1 MRSIPQ
7 WLACLYVG
15 IQSMV
20 TRPRY
25 LFLVSVGYLIAGF
38 TLLVLLTFPAGL
50 KRLAAQT
57 GDDDL
62 VVVLPTAALVDEGAR
77 NIPPEQVAIVST
89 LPEIARDEGGRVMA
103 APQFVAYTRIRRKDG
118 SPGSLLIRGVTP
130 EFFRIVDDR
139 FKMVSGSLP
148 REGQEELMA
157 GVGASSSFVSLE
169 PDANVKIKRNA
180 IWKVGGTFS
189 AGGGFW
195 ETELWTSA
203 DALRAAYG
211 NSNDVTS
218 IWLKMS
224 SPKAFDGLEKALKS
238 DPRLQG
244 LSVHEQRDFYAAQ
257 SGFLERFAYV
267 AILIV
272 SVALGS
278 GAILASANSIAVA
291 LRGRRRE
298 LAVMRALGFRRN
310 ALALSLMV
318 EVWLVGLLSA
328 GVVVILG
335 KMVWNGHAI
344 DSATFGRAV
353 HFQVFLDW
361 KVASLTLAYVLV
373 LGTLSALLPIRKV
386 VVAPLVNALRDE

>member
-15 IQSMV
+15 AQSMLA
-20 TRPRY
+20 RPRY
-25 LFLVSVGYLIAGF
+25 LLLVAAGYLIAGT
-38 TLLVLLTFPAGL
+38 TLLVLLTLPAGL

-57 GDDDL
+57 GGDDL
-62 VVVLPTAALVDEGAR
+62 AVVLPTAALVDEGAR
-77 NIPPEQVAIVST
+77 NIVPEQVAIVSA
-89 LPEIARDEGGRVMA
+89 LAGIARDGDGRAMV

-130 EFFRIVDDR
+130 EFFRVVGNR
-139 FKMVSGSLP
+139 LGTVSGNLP
-148 REGQEELMA
+148 REGHEELIA
-157 GVGASSSFVSLE
+157 GIGASNSFVALDPGAS
-169 PDANVKIKRNA
+169 VKIRRNA
-180 IWKVGGTFS
+180 VWQVCGTFS

-218 IWLKMS
+218 IWLKLS
-224 SPKAFDGLEKALKS
+224 SPGAFDGLAKALRS

-244 LSVHEQRDFYAAQ
+244 LGVHRQRDFYAAQ

-267 AILIV
+267 GILIV

-278 GAILASANSIAVA
+278 GAILASANSISVA

-298 LAVMRALGFRRN
+298 LAVMRALGFEGN
-310 ALALSLMV
+310 NLALSLMI

-328 GVVVILG
+328 ALVVA
-335 KMVWNGHAI
+335 MAAMFWNGHAI
-344 DSATFGRAV
+344 DSATFGRAI
-353 HFQVFLDW
+353 HFEVVLDW
-361 KVASLTLAYVLV
+361 KVALLTLTYVLA
-373 LGTLSALLPIRKV
+373 LGTFAALLPIRKV
-386 VVAPLVNALRDE
+386 ITAPLVSALREE